1 MNKDWRNYM
10 PKFET
15 RIQYLKYQVL
25 KEVAKEAWEGNLVE
39 NVLDIPKKI
48 IPGKT
53 PTMRCCVYKERA
65 ILQERVKLAM
75 GGNRANPNII
85 EVIDIACDECPIGGY
100 EVTNTC
106 RGCLA
111 QRCKDACKLNA
122 IYFDENHQAHIDK
135 SKCVNCGACAKA
147 CQYTAIINRKR
158 PCENACAV
166 KAISA
171 NEEQAAHI
179 DPEKCINCGACISQC
194 PFGAIM
200 DKSYILDAIDYII
213 KSESNINFK
222 VYALIAPA
230 IVNMLEGIGV
240 GKIVAGLKKLGF
252 YDVVEAALGADMV
265 ARSEAQELDEKGFV
279 MSSCCPAFVSYV
291 EKNFPQF
298 KDLLSH
304 NLSPMA
310 TIAKEIRER
319 DEDCRIVFIGPC
331 TAKKA
336 EVRKESVRDYV
347 DVALTFEEL
356 LALFDS
362 KDINLESLEEMELN
376 DASEYGRIFARSGGL
391 TQAMR
396 EGLKEINSA
405 LELKPET
412 CNGIESCRIA
422 LLKKTKDMLEGN
434 FIEGMICEGGCVGGA
449 GIIEKLGDRNKNV
462 NSFAASSS
470 HPDIEAS
477 INDFKQRTGI

>member
-1 MNKDWRNYM
+1 MENR
-10 PKFET
+10 FET
-15 RIQYLKYQVL
+15 KIQWLKYMVL
-25 KEVAKEAWEGNLVE
+25 KEVAKEAWEENLVE

-75 GGNRANPNII
+75 GGNRSNPNII

-111 QRCKDACKLNA
+111 QRCQDACPKDA

-135 SKCVNCGACAKA
+135 TKCMNCGSCAKA

-171 NEEQAAHI
+171 NENQAARI
-179 DPEKCINCGACISQC
+179 IEDKCINCGVCISQC

-213 KSESNINFK
+213 KSENNTNYK
-222 VYALIAPA
+222 TYALLAPA
-230 IVNMLEGIGV
+230 IVDSFTGI
-240 GKIVAGLKKLGF
+240 KIGQIRSGLKKLGF
-252 YDVVEAALGADMV
+252 YEAYEVARGADMV
-265 ARSEAQELDEKGFV
+265 AYSEAEELDEKGFLL
-279 MSSCCPAFVSYV
+279 SSCCPAFVDYV
-291 EKNFPQF
+291 KKNFPEEA
-298 KDLLSH
+298 KNISS

-310 TIAKEIRER
+310 TLAKHLKQQ

-331 TAKKA
+331 VAKKA
-336 EVRKESVRDYV
+336 EIRREEVRRYV

-362 KDINLESLEEMELN
+362 KDIDIEALEDLEMDE
-376 DASEYGRIFARSGGL
+376 ASCYGRIFAQSGGL
-391 TQAMR
+391 SKAME
-396 EGLKEINSA
+396 EGLKEINSRF
-405 LELKPET
+405 ELKCEV
-412 CNGIESCRIA
+412 CCGIDACRIA
-422 LLKKTKDMLEGN
+422 LLKKTKNMLEGN
-434 FIEGMICEGGCVGGA
+434 FIEGMACVGGCVGGA
-449 GIIEKLGDRNKNV
+449 GTLAKAKNHKCRIEDYGK
-462 NSFAASSS
+462 SSS
-470 HPDIEAS
+470 HQTIAE
-477 INDFKQRTGI
+477 IVRNEENHE

>member
-1 MNKDWRNYM
+1 M

-15 RIQYLKYQVL
+15 RIQYIKYQVL
-25 KEVAKEAWEGNLVE
+25 TEVAKEAWEENLVE

-48 IPGKT
+48 IPGKE

-75 GGNRANPNII
+75 GGDRSNPNII

-122 IYFDENHQAHIDK
+122 IQFDNNHQAHIDK

-158 PCENACAV
+158 PCENACAM
-166 KAISA
+166 KAIEP
-171 NEEQAAHI
+171 NEDQAAHI
-179 DPEKCINCGACISQC
+179 NSEKCISCGNCIAQC

-200 DKSYILDAIDYII
+200 DKSFILDAIDYII
-213 KSESNINFK
+213 KSDGNRNFK
-222 VYALIAPA
+222 VYAVIAPA
-230 IVNMLEGIGV
+230 IANALDGISV
-240 GKIVAGLKKLGF
+240 EKIVTGLKRLGF
-252 YDVVEAALGADMV
+252 FDVVEAALGADLV
-265 ARSEAQELDEKGFV
+265 AKDEATELNEKGFL

-291 EKNFPQF
+291 EKNFPQL
-298 KDLLSH
+298 KDLLSE

-310 TIAKEIRER
+310 RISQELKKR
-319 DEDCRIVFIGPC
+319 DPDCKVIFIGPC

-336 EVRKESVRDYV
+336 EIRKESVKNYV
-347 DVALTFEEL
+347 DVALTFEEM

-362 KDINLESLEEMELN
+362 RSIALEDLEETPLGN
-376 DASEYGRIFARSGGL
+376 ASYFGRIFARSGGL
-391 TQAMR
+391 TEAMI
-396 EGLKEINSA
+396 EGLKEIESS
-405 LELKPET
+405 LELVPET
-412 CNGIESCRIA
+412 CNGIESCRVA
-422 LLKKTKDMLEGN
+422 MLKKTKDLLNGN
-434 FIEGMICEGGCVGGA
+434 FVEGMICEGGCVGGA
-449 GIIEKLGDRNKNV
+449 GTIEKHLDSSRNV
-462 NSFAASSS
+462 NRFAEKAV
-470 HPDIEAS
+470 HQDIVAS
-477 INDFKQRTGI
+477 INSFTERPGR

>member
-1 MNKDWRNYM
+1 MST
-10 PKFET
+10 FET

-25 KEVAKEAWEGNLVE
+25 KEVAKEAWDQNLVE

-75 GGNRANPNII
+75 GGDRSNPNVI

-106 RGCLA
+106 RGCLV
-111 QRCKDACKLNA
+111 QRCKVACPKDA

-135 SKCVNCGACAKA
+135 SKCINCGACARA

-166 KAISA
+166 KAIEP
-171 NEEQAAHI
+171 NEDQAARI
-179 DPEKCINCGACISQC
+179 DPDKCIACGACISQC

-213 KSESNINFK
+213 KSENNTRFN

-230 IVNMLEGIGV
+230 ISDSFREYRLGQ
-240 GKIVAGLKKLGF
+240 IVSGLKQLGF
-252 YDVVEAALGADMV
+252 HDVIEVARGADMV
-265 ARSEAQELDEKGFV
+265 AYSEAEELDEKGFLL
-279 MSSCCPAFVSYV
+279 SSCCPAFVTYV
-291 EKNFPQF
+291 RKFFP
-298 KDLLSH
+298 DLAQSLSS
-304 NLSPMA
+304 NLSPMG
-310 TIAKEIRER
+310 TIAKYLKEQEP
-319 DEDCRIVFIGPC
+319 DCKLVFIGPC

-336 EVRKESVRDYV
+336 EIMQDSLRDIV

-356 LALFDS
+356 QALFDS
-362 KDINLESLEEMELN
+362 REIDLASLGDSAL
-376 DASEYGRIFARSGGL
+376 DQASYYGRVFARSGGL
-391 TQAMR
+391 TEAMR
-396 EGLKEINSA
+396 KGLEELGSQ

-412 CNGIESCRIA
+412 CNGIEACRTA
-422 LLKKTKDMLEGN
+422 LIKKSKDLLAGN
-434 FIEGMICEGGCVGGA
+434 FVEGMACTGGCIGGA
-449 GIIEKLGDRNKNV
+449 GTLQKFGIKRENV
-462 NSFAASSS
+462 DKYARSSSFAS
-470 HPDIEAS
+470 ITES
-477 INDFKQRTGI
+477 INS